1 MPVIWGGS
9 QLPMGFAEI
18 PIEAG
23 SKVLCN
29 LAENFHST
37 FIDSSRIGKVTRIP
51 NMPNFGLQHCLGVDQ
66 SLTPFKLQYRYPQV
80 GAIST
85 PA

>member
-1 MPVIWGGS
+1 
-9 QLPMGFAEI
+9 MGFAEI

-29 LAENFHST
+29 LAENFHSI
-37 FIDSSRIGKVTRIP
+37 FIDSSRVGKVTRIP
-51 NMPNFGLQHCLGVDQ
+51 RMPNFVRQHCWAVDQ
-66 SLTPFKLQYRYPQV
+66 GLTPLKLEYHYPQF